1 VYLARLLMDD
11 NGNVKIPHIIMSNRR
26 LEYLGIITN
35 IDYSTFVYK
44 KGTGG
49 SEASFTV
56 YKTLGENECE
66 FWNELSDLS
75 VIYIKEYDE
84 FFETSINLNESDNGD
99 IVSKSVT
106 CTYLPIAELSQIYLY
121 NVEIN
126 TQKDINRDDFTS
138 PTVFY
143 DSSHKQSSLL
153 HRITDKISG
162 YYSIGDVPLTV
173 RNIQRTFSFNG
184 VSIYDALSQIEK
196 QIGCKFVVDS
206 HKRVINVVD
215 QYSTCNKCG
224 YRGDFHDTCP
234 KCGSDDVNEPYGEQT
249 NVFISKNSLSSSA
262 SVTTNDSSLKTVFR
276 LSTGDEDM
284 DAAVINLNPNGSRYI
299 YNFGTKVRS
308 QFSSELAKVVDNY
321 EKAYDDIVN
330 EKDKNTIDSSVMTK
344 YNDTVKKYNDSKYD
358 HYMYDSN
365 NDKILMSN
373 TYHQL
378 SSSDVSYRESIQTYY
393 SALDFYQ
400 YLNSSLMPSPKIDMS
415 TVEYQVSNIK
425 KYANEIGIID
435 FDEEKTSISTVKS
448 SVKLLFMS
456 IINGAFKVEI
466 NSCERVDNVTDIEY
480 NVGFTVSEYRDST
493 KSSNDSITIT
503 VKSDY
508 DLFISQKVTEKINE
522 SVDETGIYGIIAYD
536 RNDDG
541 TSLKNIISLY
551 SMARLE
557 SFRDAFKNGI
567 EVIDDDNYNGVFD
580 TIKNFFSTR
589 LGYINDEIKT
599 RETEISN
606 VTSMID
612 ALEKIVN
619 DTHKKMDINNFL
631 VSDRLK
637 SEWMSFRREQ
647 DYTNTNFVSTD
658 LDSEELI
665 NRAREFINLATQE
678 IDRASREI
686 YTINGKVNN
695 LMLIPEFKDLWDKF
709 DVFNW
714 ITYKVDDKIFR
725 LRILSYQIE
734 FNENSISTIDVE
746 FSNAVEGLT
755 AVNPFETTKQILG
768 QARSVSNS
776 YNYIQYQTLSN
787 TMKIK
792 KLLDSQIA
800 IANRSLYSISSIN
813 KTINNQ
819 IVSDSKFNSLNAD
832 VSTID
837 KLLAG
842 EVTADT
848 GKIIHL
854 TANNFVAD
862 NGVITDLMVGNLSAN
877 KMSSGK
883 INTNKVV
890 IQSEDGGMNISGNT
904 QQFMDKNNKVRMQ
917 IGKDNNGNFSYSIF
931 DENGNTIFYEDGITK
946 NAVPNGIIVDK
957 MVADNANISGDKL
970 DINSVVSNI
979 NNGETNISSSHIY
992 LDNEKNTLN
1001 VVMENMKNTEN
1012 ENKQTI
1018 SELKESSDSIT
1029 QRISSTEKIL
1039 SDSGIDGR
1047 TNIANIITETQS
1059 KVTDGAIV
1067 NAVKRSYDLDQM
1079 STDISDIKGDV
1090 SSLESSLSSAESKIT
1105 DDAIVNT
1112 VRKSE
1117 TYKSDLAKATSDAN
1131 AYTDSVKKNIDTS
1144 LSEKVDTTVY
1154 NSLASRV
1161 SNAENKITDTAI
1173 VNTVTQSQTYKNNM
1187 NEIAGRLTNA
1197 ENKITDTAIVDTV
1210 TKSETYQN
1218 DIGTLASRLTNAENK
1233 ITDTAIVNT
1242 VTKSEKYQNDITNIN
1257 NKIESRI
1264 RFSDSEPSNPV
1275 NGDIWI
1281 NGSDGNTRYLWNG
1294 ESWVDVSNT
1303 ALDSF
1308 INDTYTTYVN
1318 QTADKIENAIGSI
1331 DEYGTRTSIIEQNI
1345 DSMMNKL
1352 SNVQNS
1358 LVGTVNRLVEINK
1371 ITAKTK
1377 PSDDSVIKFESNNLK
1392 LGYAKDGAFELYKSE
1407 NFTGL
1412 YNDSKTH
1419 SLLAVVRT
1427 EDNSSQSITIKAGNR
1442 TSTAKID
1449 GDYTRITI
1457 DSISF
1462 ADSKS
1467 ISVSCT
1473 SGVYL
1478 CFDKLRLI
1486 EADKYVDIAEGIT
1499 SLTNSV
1505 TQTQGTVEFI
1515 SSQLDTLK
1523 SDIDGASET
1532 SERIKKY
1539 VIFNEDKDDASLT
1552 LCTSRDASGKPT
1564 GFTMKLTPK
1573 ALNFYQNYG
1582 DTEPIAYLTNSNL
1595 YITKA
1600 VVVQSFRVGHHI
1612 WTATKTDSGDDML
1625 VLDYIGGDA

>member
-1 VYLARLLMDD
+1 MDD

-44 KGTGG
+44 KGAGG

-66 FWNELSDLS
+66 FWSELSDLS
-75 VIYIKEYDE
+75 VVYIKEYDE

-143 DSSHKQSSLL
+143 DSLHKQSSLL

-162 YYSIGDVPLTV
+162 YYSIGDVPLTL

-196 QIGCKFVVDS
+196 QIGCKFVIDS

-493 KSSNDSITIT
+493 KSSSDSITIT

-541 TSLKNIISLY
+541 TGLKNIISLY

-599 RETEISN
+599 RETEINN

-714 ITYKVDDKIFR
+714 ITYKVDDKFFR

-755 AVNPFETTKQILG
+755 AANPFETTKQILG

-877 KMSSGK
+877 KISSGK

-890 IQSEDGGMNISGNT
+890 VQSEDGGMKISGNT

-917 IGKDNNGNFSYSIF
+917 IGKDNNGNFSYAIF

-1001 VVMENMKNTEN
+1001 VVMENMKNAEN
-1012 ENKQTI
+1012 ANKQTI
-1018 SELKESSDSIT
+1018 SELKQSSDSIT
-1029 QRISSTEKIL
+1029 ERISSTEKIL

-1047 TNIANIITETQS
+1047 MNVANVITETQS

-1105 DDAIVNT
+1105 DDAIVST

-1117 TYKSDLAKATSDAN
+1117 TYKGDLAKATSDAN

-1144 LSEKVDTTVY
+1144 LNGKVDTNVY
-1154 NSLASRV
+1154 NSLVSRV
-1161 SNAENKITDTAI
+1161 SNAESKITDTAI
-1173 VNTVTQSQTYKNNM
+1173 VNTVTQSQTYKNDM

-1218 DIGTLASRLTNAENK
+1218 DIGTLANRLTNAESK

-1281 NGSDGNTRYLWNG
+1281 NRSDGNAMYLWNG
-1294 ESWVDVSNT
+1294 ESWVDISNT

-1308 INDTYTTYVN
+1308 INDTYTTYIN
-1318 QTADKIENAIGSI
+1318 QTADKIDSAVGSI
-1331 DEYGTRTSIIEQNI
+1331 DEYGTRTSIIEQNV
-1345 DSMMNKL
+1345 DSMMNQL
-1352 SNVQNS
+1352 SKVQS
-1358 LVGTVNRLVEINK
+1358 ALVGTVNRLVELNR
-1371 ITAKTK
+1371 ITAASK

-1407 NFTGL
+1407 NFTGT
-1412 YNDSKTH
+1412 YDASKTH

-1442 TSTAKID
+1442 TATANIN
-1449 GDYTRITI
+1449 GDYARITI
-1457 DSISF
+1457 DNISF

-1505 TQTQGTVEFI
+1505 SQTQGTIEFI

-1539 VIFNEDKDDASLT
+1539 VIFNEDPNDASLT
-1552 LCTSRDASGKPT
+1552 LCTSRDARGKPT

-1582 DTEPIAYLTNSNL
+1582 DDEPIAYLTNSNL

-1600 VVVQSFRVGHHI
+1600 VVVQSFRIGHHI
-1612 WTATKTDSGDDML
+1612 WTATKTSSGDDML
-1625 VLDYIGGDA
+1625 VLDYIGGNA

>member
-1 VYLARLLMDD
+1 
-11 NGNVKIPHIIMSNRR
+11 MSNRR

-196 QIGCKFVVDS
+196 QIGCKFVIDS

-234 KCGSDDVNEPYGEQT
+234 KCGSNDVNEPYGEQT

-365 NDKILMSN
+365 NDKILMLN

-378 SSSDVSYRESIQTYY
+378 SSGDVSYRESIQTYY

-493 KSSNDSITIT
+493 KSSSDSITIT

-522 SVDETGIYGIIAYD
+522 SVDEAGIYGIIAYD

-541 TSLKNIISLY
+541 TGLKNIISLY

-599 RETEISN
+599 RETEINN

-612 ALEKIVN
+612 ALEKIIN

-714 ITYKVDDKIFR
+714 ITYKVDDKVFR

-755 AVNPFETTKQILG
+755 AANPFETTKQILG

-904 QQFMDKNNKVRMQ
+904 QQFIDKNNKVRMQ

-979 NNGETNISSSHIY
+979 NNGEINISSSHIY

-1018 SELKESSDSIT
+1018 SELKESSDGIT

-1047 TNIANIITETQS
+1047 MNIANIITETQS

-1105 DDAIVNT
+1105 DDAIVST

-1131 AYTDSVKKNIDTS
+1131 TYTDSVKKNIDTS
-1144 LSEKVDTTVY
+1144 LSGKVDTTVY

-1161 SNAENKITDTAI
+1161 SNAESKITDTAI
-1173 VNTVTQSQTYKNNM
+1173 VNTVTQSQTYKNDM

-1264 RFSDSEPSNPV
+1264 RFSDSEPSNPA

-1345 DSMMNKL
+1345 DSMMNQL

-1358 LVGTVNRLVEINK
+1358 LVGTVNRLVNINK

-1377 PSDDSVIKFESNNLK
+1377 PSDDSVVKFESNNLK

-1412 YNDSKTH
+1412 YDSSKIH

-1462 ADSKS
+1462 DESKS

-1486 EADKYVDIAEGIT
+1486 EAERYVDIAEGIT

-1539 VIFNEDKDDASLT
+1539 VIFNEDPSDASLT
-1552 LCTSRDASGKPT
+1552 LCTSRDSSGKPT

-1600 VVVQSFRVGHHI
+1600 VVVQSFRIGHHI

-1625 VLDYIGGDA
+1625 VLDYIGGNA

>member
-1 VYLARLLMDD
+1 MDD

-44 KGTGG
+44 KETGK

-66 FWNELSDLS
+66 FWGELSDLS
-75 VIYIKEYDE
+75 VVYIKEYDE

-106 CTYLPIAELSQIYLY
+106 CTYLPVAELSQIYLY

-153 HRITDKISG
+153 HRITDKVSG

-184 VSIYDALSQIEK
+184 ISIYDALNQIEK
-196 QIGCKFVVDS
+196 QIGCKFVIDS

-284 DAAVINLNPNGSRYI
+284 DSAVINLNPNGSRYI

-373 TYHQL
+373 AYHQL
-378 SSSDVSYRESIQTYY
+378 SSGDVSYRESVQTYY

-456 IINGAFKVEI
+456 IINGAFRVEI

-493 KSSNDSITIT
+493 KSSSDSITIT

-522 SVDETGIYGIIAYD
+522 SVDEAGIYGIIAYD

-541 TSLKNIISLY
+541 TGLKNIISLY

-599 RETEISN
+599 RETEINN

-665 NRAREFINLATQE
+665 NRAREFLNLATQE

-800 IANRSLYSISSIN
+800 IANRSLYNISSIN

-819 IVSDSKFNSLNAD
+819 ILSDSKFNSLNDD

-877 KMSSGK
+877 KISSGK

-890 IQSEDGGMNISGNT
+890 VQSEDGGMKISGNT

-917 IGKDNNGNFSYSIF
+917 IGKDNNGNFSYAIF

-946 NAVPNGIIVDK
+946 NAVPNGIIVDN
-957 MVADNANISGDKL
+957 MVADDANISGDKL

-1001 VVMENMKNTEN
+1001 VVMENMKNAEN
-1012 ENKQTI
+1012 ANKQTI
-1018 SELKESSDSIT
+1018 SELKQSSDSIT
-1029 QRISSTEKIL
+1029 ERISSTEKIL

-1047 TNIANIITETQS
+1047 MNVANVITETQS

-1112 VRKSE
+1112 V
-1117 TYKSDLAKATSDAN
+1117 
-1131 AYTDSVKKNIDTS
+1131 
-1144 LSEKVDTTVY
+1144 
-1154 NSLASRV
+1154 
-1161 SNAENKITDTAI
+1161 
-1173 VNTVTQSQTYKNNM
+1173 TQSQTYKNDM

-1197 ENKITDTAIVDTV
+1197 ESKITDTAIVDTV

-1264 RFSDSEPSNPV
+1264 KFSDSEPSNPV

-1281 NGSDGNTRYLWNG
+1281 NRSDGNAMYLWNG
-1294 ESWVDVSNT
+1294 ESWIDISNT

-1308 INDTYTTYVN
+1308 INDTYTTYIN
-1318 QTADKIENAIGSI
+1318 QTADKIDSAVGSI
-1331 DEYGTRTSIIEQNI
+1331 DEYGTRTSIIEQNV
-1345 DSMMNKL
+1345 DSMMNQL
-1352 SNVQNS
+1352 SKVQS
-1358 LVGTVNRLVEINK
+1358 ALVGTVNRLVELNR

-1377 PSDDSVIKFESNNLK
+1377 PSDDSVIKYENNNLK
-1392 LGYAKDGAFELYKSE
+1392 LGYAKNGAFELYKSK
-1407 NFTGL
+1407 NFTGT
-1412 YNDSKTH
+1412 YDASKTH

-1449 GDYTRITI
+1449 GDYARITI
-1457 DSISF
+1457 DNISF

-1467 ISVSCT
+1467 ISVSCK

-1505 TQTQGTVEFI
+1505 SQTQGTIEFI

-1539 VIFNEDKDDASLT
+1539 VIFNEDPNDASLT

-1582 DTEPIAYLTNSNL
+1582 DTKPIAYLTNSNL

-1600 VVVQSFRVGHHI
+1600 VVVQSFRIGHHI
-1612 WTATKTDSGDDML
+1612 WTATKTNSGDDML
-1625 VLDYIGGDA
+1625 VLDYIGGNA

>member
-1 VYLARLLMDD
+1 
-11 NGNVKIPHIIMSNRR
+11 MSNRR

-196 QIGCKFVVDS
+196 QIGCKFVIDS

-321 EKAYDDIVN
+321 EKTYDDIVN

-378 SSSDVSYRESIQTYY
+378 SSGDVSYRESIQTYY

-456 IINGAFKVEI
+456 IINGTFKVEI

-493 KSSNDSITIT
+493 KSSSDSITVT

-522 SVDETGIYGIIAYD
+522 SVDEAGIYGIIAYD

-541 TSLKNIISLY
+541 TGLKNIISLY

-589 LGYINDEIKT
+589 LGYINDEIET
-599 RETEISN
+599 RETEINN

-612 ALEKIVN
+612 ALEKIIN

-714 ITYKVDDKIFR
+714 ITYKVDDKVFR

-890 IQSEDGGMNISGNT
+890 VQSEDGGMKISGNT

-957 MVADNANISGDKL
+957 MVADDANISGDKL

-1047 TNIANIITETQS
+1047 MNVANIITETRS

-1144 LSEKVDTTVY
+1144 LSEKVDTNVY

-1161 SNAENKITDTAI
+1161 SNAESKITDTAI
-1173 VNTVTQSQTYKNNM
+1173 VNTVTQSQTYKNDM

-1242 VTKSEKYQNDITNIN
+1242 VTKSEKYQNDITDIN

-1264 RFSDSEPSNPV
+1264 RFSDSEPSNPA

-1294 ESWVDVSNT
+1294 ESWVNVSNT

-1331 DEYGTRTSIIEQNI
+1331 DEYGTRTSTIEQHI
-1345 DSMMNKL
+1345 DSMM
-1352 SNVQNS
+1352 
-1358 LVGTVNRLVEINK
+1358 TCRNRQPPCR
-1371 ITAKTK
+1371 A
-1377 PSDDSVIKFESNNLK
+1377 
-1392 LGYAKDGAFELYKSE
+1392 
-1407 NFTGL
+1407 
-1412 YNDSKTH
+1412 
-1419 SLLAVVRT
+1419 
-1427 EDNSSQSITIKAGNR
+1427 
-1442 TSTAKID
+1442 
-1449 GDYTRITI
+1449 
-1457 DSISF
+1457 
-1462 ADSKS
+1462 
-1467 ISVSCT
+1467 
-1473 SGVYL
+1473 
-1478 CFDKLRLI
+1478 
-1486 EADKYVDIAEGIT
+1486 
-1499 SLTNSV
+1499 
-1505 TQTQGTVEFI
+1505 
-1515 SSQLDTLK
+1515 
-1523 SDIDGASET
+1523 
-1532 SERIKKY
+1532 
-1539 VIFNEDKDDASLT
+1539 
-1552 LCTSRDASGKPT
+1552 
-1564 GFTMKLTPK
+1564 
-1573 ALNFYQNYG
+1573 
-1582 DTEPIAYLTNSNL
+1582 
-1595 YITKA
+1595 
-1600 VVVQSFRVGHHI
+1600 
-1612 WTATKTDSGDDML
+1612 
-1625 VLDYIGGDA
+1625 